1 MKKDNFLKINDIYEN
16 YLLKSLERVDL
27 EINYLNYLNNKNLPN
42 EIWLIYF
49 TDITDEKFT
58 IDSNLYEFEII
69 DKKKVNRLELY
80 LLKKN

>member
-1 MKKDNFLKINDIYEN
+1 MNAQAIQHQVQNGKVKQYRKNPIE
-16 YLLKSLERVDL
+16 LLKWLD
-27 EINYLNYLNNKNLPN
+27 KNLPN

-58 IDSNLYEFEII
+58 IDSNLNEFEII
-69 DKKKVNRLELY
+69 DKKKFNRLELY